1 MELVEKFAPS
11 NLPNLTENAFAELTK
26 DDIQLLASVYP
37 VMQPKLLIA
46 KEGTVHPK
54 SPATYKSL
62 YSLLFS
68 GHKFYIAGTM
78 FGKPKEV
85 IDSEADI
92 KMAKAINKAE
102 FIAPEGQI
110 FSETDVV
117 SETAFEAE
125 KPEAFKKEIAKS
137 PVKRTR
143 KSSKK

>member
-1 MELVEKFAPS
+1 MELVEKFAPA
-11 NLPNLTENAFAELTK
+11 NLPNLSETDFVELSK

-46 KEGTVHPK
+46 KEGTETPK

-85 IDSEADI
+85 IDSNADI
-92 KMAKAINKAE
+92 KMAQAIVTDD
-102 FIAPEGQI
+102 FLAPSEPI
-110 FSETDVV
+110 FTEVDVV
-117 SETAFEAE
+117 SETVFEAE
-125 KPEAFKKEIAKS
+125 KPQAFAKEIGTKT
-137 PVKRTR
+137 VKRTR

>member
-1 MELVEKFAPS
+1 MELVEKFAPA
-11 NLPNLTENAFAELTK
+11 NLPNLNETDFVDLSK

-37 VMQPKLLIA
+37 IMQPKLLIA

-85 IDSEADI
+85 IDANADI
-92 KMAKAINKAE
+92 KMAESIKTDD
-102 FIAPEGQI
+102 FIAPSEPI
-110 FSETDVV
+110 FTETIVATESEI
-117 SETAFEAE
+117 EAE
-125 KPEAFKKEIAKS
+125 KPQAFKKELGTSKA
-137 PVKRTR
+137 KRTR
-143 KSSKK
+143 KTSKK

>member
-1 MELVEKFAPS
+1 MELVEKFNPS
-11 NLPNLTENAFAELTK
+11 NLTTIDSSEFLTLTK

-46 KEGTVHPK
+46 KEGTSFPQ

-78 FGKPKEV
+78 YGKPKEV
-85 IDSEADI
+85 VASDSDV
-92 KMAKAINKAE
+92 KMAEAISAPD
-102 FIAPEGQI
+102 FLAPEGQI
-110 FSETDVV
+110 FEEVSVV
-117 SETAFEAE
+117 TETAIEAE
-125 KPEAFKKEIAKS
+125 KTEEIIK
-137 PVKRTR
+137 PVVKTQAKRTR

>member
-1 MELVEKFAPS
+1 MELVEKFAPA
-11 NLPNLTENAFAELTK
+11 NLPNLIETDFVDLTK

-46 KEGTVHPK
+46 KVGTSHPK

-85 IDSEADI
+85 IDTDADI
-92 KMAKAINKAE
+92 KMAEAIKTAD
-102 FIAPEGQI
+102 FIAPSEPI
-110 FSETDVV
+110 FSETSIV
-117 SETAFEAE
+117 SEKEIEAE
-125 KPEAFKKEIAKS
+125 KPQAFKKEIGKT

-143 KSSKK
+143 KSNKK